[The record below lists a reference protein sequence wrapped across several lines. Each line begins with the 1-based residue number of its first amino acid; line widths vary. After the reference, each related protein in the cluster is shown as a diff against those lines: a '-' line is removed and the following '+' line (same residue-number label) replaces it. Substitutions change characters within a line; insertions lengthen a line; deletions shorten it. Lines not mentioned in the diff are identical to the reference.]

1 MANYTAADIKALRE
15 ATGAGMMDV
24 KKALDE
30 ADGDSLKA
38 TEILRVKGLK
48 GVTKREGRTTS
59 NGLVAAAAAGGVGT
73 LVEVLC
79 ETDFVAKSP
88 TFIELADKVL
98 ATAVATGAADANT
111 LLASEVDG
119 QSVQELLD
127 AANATIGEKIE
138 VKRVARLEGSTVVSY
153 LHKTSPDLPAQ
164 IGVLVATEGGDDAVA
179 RDVAMHVAA
188 FSPTVLTRDEIE
200 ASIVEN
206 ERRVAEATAREEG
219 KPEAA
224 MPKIVEGRVNGFFKE
239 NVLLEQAF
247 AKDPKKTVAKVLE
260 EAGASATSFARF
272 RVGS

>member
-127 AANATIGEKIE
+127 SANATIGEKIE

-260 EAGASATSFARF
+260 EAGASAKSFARF